1 MNYVT
6 GKKDHRCVTHITLS
20 VAGVNQKKHQ
30 SMYLFRNLSILDI
43 RSCSSELQD
52 KKQKQK
58 QFLVISNDFEKNI
71 DKRISFEKVETSIS
85 TYNKLLTM
93 ER

>member
-1 MNYVT
+1 
-6 GKKDHRCVTHITLS
+6 
-20 VAGVNQKKHQ
+20 
-30 SMYLFRNLSILDI
+30 MYLFRNLSILDI

-93 ER
+93 ERWT